1 MIKLK
6 KSILIA
12 APPDKV
18 FDVLDDTSH
27 MPEIWHNLSNIRNFQ
42 RLPNGGSSFDFD
54 YAMAGVKIQ
63 GTSVDLEYVRPSRLV
78 TRTTG
83 GIVSTMTWMF
93 NPASD
98 SSKTDLSVEME
109 YETPIPLVGKLAE
122 IIIAK
127 INETD
132 VVYVLNYLMLKF
144 R

>member
-6 KSILIA
+6 KSILIS

-18 FDVLDDTSH
+18 FDVLDDTARI
-27 MPEIWHNLSNIRNFQ
+27 PEIWHNLSNIRNFQ

-54 YAMAGVKIQ
+54 YVMAGIKIQ
-63 GTSVDLEYVRPSRLV
+63 GSSVDLEYVRPSRLV

-83 GIVSTMTWMF
+83 GLVSTMIWMF
-93 NPASD
+93 NPASNGA
-98 SSKTDLSVEME
+98 KTDLAVEIE
-109 YETPIPLVGKLAE
+109 YEVPIPLVGKLAE